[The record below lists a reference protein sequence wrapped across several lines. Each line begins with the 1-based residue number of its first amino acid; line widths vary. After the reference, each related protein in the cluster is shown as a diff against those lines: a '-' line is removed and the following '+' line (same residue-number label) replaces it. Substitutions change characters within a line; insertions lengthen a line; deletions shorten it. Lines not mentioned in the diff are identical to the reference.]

1 MLIRKI
7 ATYPGRTKR
16 RSKPADRCFKFGDRN
31 STKSA
36 AVPNRGR
43 RTADR
48 WMVSLLVSA
57 CTFITSVV
65 QTSFADFSHLISL
78 HREVCSSE
86 QSGLHCCLCSFID
99 RFAFFTSRTE
109 EIPFLISL
117 GVADSEVLESWL
129 AQRTV
134 RHAVIFLG

>member
-7 ATYPGRTKR
+7 ATYSGRTKR

-65 QTSFADFSHLISL
+65 QTSFVDFSHLISL

-86 QSGLHCCLCSFID
+86 QSGLHCCLCIFH
-99 RFAFFTSRTE
+99 FPNQGNT
-109 EIPFLISL
+109 FLISL

-129 AQRTV
+129 AQRRV